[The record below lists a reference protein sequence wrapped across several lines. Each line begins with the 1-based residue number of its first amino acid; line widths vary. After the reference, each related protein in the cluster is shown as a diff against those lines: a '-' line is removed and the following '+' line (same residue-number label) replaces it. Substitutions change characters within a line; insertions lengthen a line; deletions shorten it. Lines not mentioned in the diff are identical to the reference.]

1 MTRGFLRLGRRLA
14 ILVGVIVLTLLVGR
28 AVQSQL
34 GPPLRPWHTFV
45 PDELDAAVIDRT
57 DWPGWL
63 AAEDRVFAEVR
74 SEVTDRLDP
83 EDRVR
88 ANRYYVDSP
97 LYTPGFAHDWNR
109 SFVLEPEGAARGV
122 VVLLHGLTDAP
133 YSLRHIAELYRR
145 NGFVAIGIRM
155 PGHGTVPGG
164 LTRVHWQDWVA
175 AARLAV
181 REARRRV
188 PAPAPFHLVGYSN
201 GAAIATKYA
210 LDALDDP
217 NLAMP
222 DRIVLLSPM
231 IGVSPAARFA
241 GLAGLP
247 ALLPAFAKAAWLDIQ
262 PEFNPFKYNSFPTNG
277 GRQSFLLASTL
288 QAQVRAEAAAGRLGR
303 LPPALAFQSVLDATV
318 STDAVVSRL
327 YGLLPTNGSELVLF
341 DRNHHAEVGPLIGDA
356 AATALVRLL
365 PPAPRPFRTTI
376 VTNADVPADRPTH
389 ALTTPAGSSEQ
400 TIVPLDVD
408 YPRDVYSLSHIALPF
423 PLDDSL
429 YGLFPEGPPEFG
441 VHLGNVAAHGE
452 RGALVVGLD
461 TLLRLSCNPF
471 YDYMID
477 RIAET
482 IPRAPPTP

>member
-1 MTRGFLRLGRRLA
+1 MTRSFLRLGRRAA
-14 ILVGVIVLTLLVGR
+14 ILVGVILLTLLVGR

-34 GPPLRPWHTFV
+34 GPPLRPWHTVV
-45 PDELDAAVIDRT
+45 PDELDAAALDRT

-74 SEVTDRLDP
+74 SEVTDQLDP

-97 LYTPGFAHDWNR
+97 LYTPGFDHDWNR

-133 YSLRHIAELYRR
+133 YSLRHVAELYRGR
-145 NGFVAIGIRM
+145 GYVAIGIRM
-155 PGHGTVPGG
+155 PGHGTVPAG
-164 LTRVHWQDWVA
+164 LTRVHWQDWLA

-188 PAPAPFHLVGYSN
+188 PSPAPFQLVGYSN
-201 GAAIATKYA
+201 GAAIAMKYA
-210 LDALDDP
+210 LDALDDRS
-217 NLAMP
+217 LAMP

-231 IGVSPAARFA
+231 IGVSAAARFA

-247 ALLPAFAKAAWLDIQ
+247 AILPAFAKAAWLDLQ

-277 GRQSFLLASTL
+277 GRQSFLVADTL
-288 QAQVRAEAAAGRLGR
+288 QGQVRAAAADGRIAR
-303 LPPALAFQSVLDATV
+303 LPPILAFQSVLDATV
-318 STDAVVSRL
+318 STDAVVARL
-327 YGLLPTNGSELVLF
+327 YGLLPSNGSELVLF
-341 DRNHHAEVGPLIGDA
+341 DRNHHAEVGPLISDA
-356 AATALVRLL
+356 SATALARLL
-365 PPAPRPFRTTI
+365 PPAPRAYGTTI
-376 VTNADVPADRPTH
+376 VTNDAAPADQGVR
-389 ALTTPAGSSEQ
+389 AVTTPAGGTAEATVQ
-400 TIVPLDVD
+400 LGVD

-429 YGLFPEGPPEFG
+429 YGLFPKGVPEFG
-441 VHLGNVAAHGE
+441 VHLGSIAAHGE

-477 RIAET
+477 RIGRT
-482 IPRAPPTP
+482 IPATP